1 MKDKDRIAKAE
12 RDIQLIAKALEAV
25 NEALIIL
32 RDKINIQ
39 EMR

>member
-1 MKDKDRIAKAE
+1 MKDKDRLTKAE
-12 RDIQLIAKALEAV
+12 RDIQLIANALEAI

>member
-1 MKDKDRIAKAE
+1 MKDKYRLTKAE
-12 RDIQLIAKALEAV
+12 RDIQLIANALEAI

>member
-1 MKDKDRIAKAE
+1 MKDKDRLTKAE
-12 RDIQLIAKALEAV
+12 RDIQLIANALEAI
-25 NEALIIL
+25 NDALVIL